1 MSDTASMAIPSL
13 EPDPD
18 DGTTLPELIN
28 LLVASGDLFYDWDLV
43 DDTMIWTGD
52 YPESLNIQ
60 EHGTLDSG
68 DRFLSRIHP
77 EDLPHRMI
85 SMSRHLERDDVFD
98 HEYRVRDDTGN
109 FVWIQE
115 RAIAT
120 KSGNGK
126 PNRLTGIIRNVDAR
140 KKSEEEVTF
149 LSNHDALTG
158 QYNKL
163 RLRESLEHVIAQSL
177 LTQQPGGLLLVG
189 IDKLNALSDVYGEE
203 SADTIVLA
211 AARRIETSMRSG
223 DVVGRVGYDRFAVI
237 VENCSRSKLTIVA
250 ERFLSA
256 IRDNPIATPAGAM
269 TITAS
274 VGISV
279 FPGDASTARDV
290 VSHADNA
297 LRAARRLGC
306 DCYLDY
312 INVPEHARTE
322 RPELVIAEQAK
333 QALKED
339 RFKLAFQ
346 PVVSARTGDV
356 AFYEGLAENPGRSSA
371 QSARSGFAAHSGD
384 HRDRG
389 PGRCR

>member
-1 MSDTASMAIPSL
+1 
-13 EPDPD
+13 
-18 DGTTLPELIN
+18 
-28 LLVASGDLFYDWDLV
+28 
-43 DDTMIWTGD
+43 
-52 YPESLNIQ
+52 
-60 EHGTLDSG
+60 
-68 DRFLSRIHP
+68 
-77 EDLPHRMI
+77 MI

-322 RPELVIAEQAK
+322 RPELVIAEQVK

>member
-163 RLRESLEHVIAQSL
+163 RLRVSLEHVIAQSL

-211 AARRIETSMRSG
+211 A
-223 DVVGRVGYDRFAVI
+223 
-237 VENCSRSKLTIVA
+237 
-250 ERFLSA
+250 
-256 IRDNPIATPAGAM
+256 AGAM

-322 RPELVIAEQAK
+322 RPELVIAEQVK